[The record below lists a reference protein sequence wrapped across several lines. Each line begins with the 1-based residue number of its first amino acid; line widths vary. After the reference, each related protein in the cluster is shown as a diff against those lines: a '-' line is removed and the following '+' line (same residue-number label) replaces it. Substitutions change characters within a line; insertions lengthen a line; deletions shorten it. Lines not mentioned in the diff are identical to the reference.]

1 MLQMNTAGAITEY
14 IQTDESMASTISVGS
29 TYFDSY
35 HWPYQTV
42 YWNSYPVYV
51 CTDKTKKA
59 IEVLK
64 ALQAEKLLK
73 CDSVPRFIALVEKS
87 SNLL

>member
-35 HWPYQTV
+35 HWP
-42 YWNSYPVYV
+42 
-51 CTDKTKKA
+51 
-59 IEVLK
+59 
-64 ALQAEKLLK
+64 
-73 CDSVPRFIALVEKS
+73 
-87 SNLL
+87 